1 MILSLFYTSTSTYCV
16 QSPYLPKPWVLLLG
30 RTSQGHWLYS
40 ETWLKLL
47 LRVSLLIL
55 QRWLYKAGT
64 GTNSSVYLHLL
75 YCTTNIKEG
84 VCTCICVCLQGD
96 GIRNFPS
103 SILQAN
109 PVSSP
114 KIPLLLGHLK
124 KIWGMETVSSKLH
137 FLANQSSGVSFVLP
151 HTTSQ
156 EPELQLPLKSPVK
169 HWSLS
174 VCLICLFFFLKPLL
188 LWFPELGWGKSKREV
203 HCNDFVCCHVG
214 QGNKVFSV
222 VKRSQQL

>member
-1 MILSLFYTSTSTYCV
+1 MY
-16 QSPYLPKPWVLLLG
+16 
-30 RTSQGHWLYS
+30 
-40 ETWLKLL
+40 
-47 LRVSLLIL
+47 
-55 QRWLYKAGT
+55 A
-64 GTNSSVYLHLL
+64 
-75 YCTTNIKEG
+75 
-84 VCTCICVCLQGD
+84 CICVCLQGD